1 MKKLFTVLLVMSLAF
16 LVTAGAS
23 DKGKGTSIN
32 GWVSDSNCG
41 VKHMAAGGGDCIK
54 KCMTKGAKLAF
65 VSDADKS
72 VWAVDNPDALT
83 GHEGHHVT
91 ISAHVDNKAKSVHV
105 ESVTMMA
112 EK

>member
-1 MKKLFTVLLVMSLAF
+1 MKKLFAVLLVMSLAL
-16 LVTAGAS
+16 LVTASAS
-23 DKGKGTSIN
+23 DKPSSIN

-72 VWAVDNPDALT
+72 VWRWTTRMRLPAT
-83 GHEGHHVT
+83 
-91 ISAHVDNKAKSVHV
+91 KAITSPSQPMWTRRRSPFTWKASL
-105 ESVTMMA
+105 
-112 EK
+112 